1 VRRRCFLGRAI
12 EIRHVSRRD
21 GDDPKGGVIAVSDT
35 STPLQSKRRCA
46 PRPFAQT
53 ATLQTQQATW
63 SSRSMSPFSAR
74 QRASRLL
81 ASD

>member
-21 GDDPKGGVIAVSDT
+21 GDDPKGGVISVSDT

-53 ATLQTQQATW
+53 AALETQE
-63 SSRSMSPFSAR
+63 
-74 QRASRLL
+74 
-81 ASD
+81 SDMVFTQYEPVLRGKGQVGS

>member
-21 GDDPKGGVIAVSDT
+21 GDDPKGGVISVSDT

-46 PRPFAQT
+46 P
-53 ATLQTQQATW
+53 QAIC
-63 SSRSMSPFSAR
+63 ADYHV
-74 QRASRLL
+74 ANA
-81 ASD
+81 ASDMVFTQYEPVLRAAKGK